1 MEDDATAPSV
11 DSPGRELSR
20 VDSGDINDIAPSCDA
35 GRGKPPRTRH
45 PRQRRTGRR
54 LFHLHAAHGVAPAA
68 TDRVVRLQQ
77 LLRSEDVTTA
87 GQLGEALGMSP
98 VQLKRLCIRLFGVTP
113 KALLIRHRLARMLAA
128 LEHRPYA
135 ELRQFL
141 DLGYC
146 DQSHFIRD
154 FKAFFG
160 MPPTRYFAVIG

>member
-1 MEDDATAPSV
+1 MTSRHFPSPTGEGLPV
-11 DSPGRELSR
+11 PGLLANVALRDGRFELPAH
-20 VDSGDINDIAPSCDA
+20 G
-35 GRGKPPRTRH
+35 
-45 PRQRRTGRR
+45 
-54 LFHLHAAHGVAPAA
+54 AAHVDQPRRDETYFLRLLGVKTVFAA
-68 TDRVVRLQQ
+68 TDRVVRLHQ

-87 GQLGEALGMSP
+87 AQLGEALGMSP
-98 VQLKRLCIRLFGVTP
+98 VQLKRLCLRLFGVTP

-128 LEHRPYA
+128 LEHRPYS

-160 MPPTRYFAVIG
+160 MPPTRYFAATR

>member
-1 MEDDATAPSV
+1 MTSRHFQIPTGERQPV
-11 DSPGRELSR
+11 PGLLANVALRDGRFDLPVQST
-20 VDSGDINDIAPSCDA
+20 VCA
-35 GRGKPPRTRH
+35 GQPRRDETFFL
-45 PRQRRTGRR
+45 R
-54 LFHLHAAHGVAPAA
+54 LLGVKTVLAAS
-68 TDRVVRLQQ
+68 DRVVRLQL

-87 GQLGEALGMSP
+87 GQLGAALCMSP

-128 LEHRPYA
+128 LEHRPYS

-160 MPPTRYFAVIG
+160 MPPTRYFAGNR